1 MISRS
6 KRGIRRA
13 STRIRLAV
21 AAAVLVGGGAV
32 GAVAVAANHNG
43 PVDAASAGYSH
54 QTPTTQQLL
63 SSAMNSWNKSPSK
76 SLTTL
81 TQMQKMQNYQQMAW
95 HSHTIAIQRG
105 TVLAAE
111 RNAFV
116 IKSANHQLELWNVNK
131 GTKFLNVGPSNVG
144 MRAMTGGTMSIPGNM
159 QMNMRAKVLARGD
172 FVFIF
177 GLKVNGVLHAQ
188 LVLFVAPFKATPA
201 PAPSMTHTPPATPAN
216 QTVPLVTG
224 TGTAT
229 ASVGQHS

>member
-21 AAAVLVGGGAV
+21 AAAVLVAGGAAGV
-32 GAVAVAANHNG
+32 VAVAANHGG

-54 QTPTTQQLL
+54 KTPSTQELL
-63 SSAMNSWNKSPSK
+63 SSAMNSWNKSPSQ
-76 SLTTL
+76 SLSTL
-81 TQMQKMQNYQQMAW
+81 TQMQQMRNFETMTW
-95 HSHTIAIQRG
+95 HTHTIAIQRG

-131 GTKFLNVGPSNVG
+131 GTKFFNVGPTDVG
-144 MRAMTGGTMSIPGNM
+144 MRAMTGGTMSIPGDM
-159 QMNMRAKVLARGD
+159 QMNMRARVLARGD

-177 GLKVNGVLHAQ
+177 GLKVNGQLHAQ
-188 LVLFVAPFKATPA
+188 LVLFVAPFQSTTP
-201 PAPSMTHTPPATPAN
+201 SWTSTPPAVPIVTP
-216 QTVPLVTG
+216 
-224 TGTAT
+224 TGTASAFT
-229 ASVGQHS
+229 GQHS

>member
-21 AAAVLVGGGAV
+21 AAAVLVVGGAAGV
-32 GAVAVAANHNG
+32 VAVAANHSG

-54 QTPTTQQLL
+54 HTPTTQELL

-76 SLTTL
+76 SLSTL
-81 TQMQKMQNYQQMAW
+81 TQMQKMQNFETMAW
-95 HSHTIAIQRG
+95 HTHTIAIQRG

-116 IKSANHQLELWNVNK
+116 IKSANHQLELWHVNG
-131 GTKFLNVGPSNVG
+131 GTKFLNVGPSSLG
-144 MRAMTGGTMSIPGNM
+144 MRAMTGGTMNIPGNM

-177 GLKVNGVLHAQ
+177 GLKVNGQLHAQ
-188 LVLFVAPFKATPA
+188 LVLFVAPWKATPA
-201 PAPSMTHTPPATPAN
+201 PAPSMTTAPAN
-216 QTVPLVTG
+216 QTVPLVTP
-224 TGTAT
+224 TGTASAFT
-229 ASVGQHS
+229 GQHS

>member
-21 AAAVLVGGGAV
+21 AAAVLVVGGAAGV
-32 GAVAVAANHNG
+32 VAVAANHSG

-54 QTPTTQQLL
+54 HTPTTQELL

-76 SLTTL
+76 SLSTL
-81 TQMQKMQNYQQMAW
+81 TQMQKMQNFETMAW
-95 HSHTIAIQRG
+95 HTHTIAIQRG

-131 GTKFLNVGPSNVG
+131 GTKFFNVGPSNVG
-144 MRAMTGGTMSIPGNM
+144 MRAMTGGTMNFPGDM
-159 QMNMRAKVLARGD
+159 RMNMRAKVLARGD

-177 GLKVNGVLHAQ
+177 GLKVNGQLHAQ
-188 LVLFVAPFKATPA
+188 LVLFVAPFNVTTPTPA
-201 PAPSMTHTPPATPAN
+201 PTSTWTTSPAN
-216 QTVPLVTG
+216 PAVPLVTP
-224 TGTAT
+224 TGTASAFT
-229 ASVGQHS
+229 GQHS